1 MELELGDMVFLKVTL
16 KKSQLRLGKCYKL
29 SLKYCGPFQILKKI
43 GTMAY
48 ELELPN
54 EWRIHNVFH
63 VSFLRKFVF
72 DPHKL
77 LQDLLHAMVK
87 RKIVAKPKHILK
99 TQMKKKGSHSFI
111 EYIIKWKGYS
121 FDNATWEKKGKL
133 LKNFPNFKGIEDN
146 TQFLKGGQF
155 NNLLKSDKGQARKH
169 NGSASEQVMETQEV

>member
-1 MELELGDMVFLKVTL
+1 MVFLNVTP

-29 SLKYCGPFQILKKI
+29 SPKYCGPFQILKKV

-48 ELELPN
+48 ELELPS

-63 VSFLRKFVF
+63 VSFLRKFWF
-72 DPHKL
+72 DLHKL
-77 LQDLLHAMVK
+77 LQDLSQAMVK
-87 RKIVAKPKHILK
+87 GKIVAKSEHIFK

-121 FDNATWEKKGKL
+121 FGNATWEKKGKL
-133 LKNFPNFKGIEDN
+133 LKNFPNLKGIEDN
-146 TQFLKGGQF
+146 TQFLRGGQC

-169 NGSASEQVMETQEV
+169 DGSASEQVMEIQEV